1 MPLLLRTCGLGGQ
14 GSALRKSKVGGFL
27 TTASFWAHRA
37 QEGFSIVIG
46 LGRAKETAESSSGTA
61 STVGRCP
68 GGYRGQGNVSEA
80 SSGEEA
86 PQRDAEPESG
96 LSPIICHF
104 QLKRLTVH

>member
-14 GSALRKSKVGGFL
+14 GSALRKSKVRGFL

-37 QEGFSIVIG
+37 QEGFSTVIG
-46 LGRAKETAESSSGTA
+46 LGRAKKTAESSSGTA
-61 STVGRCP
+61 SPWVGIQEVTEVRVTCQRP
-68 GGYRGQGNVSEA
+68 LQERKH
-80 SSGEEA
+80 

-104 QLKRLTVH
+104 QLKD